1 MSRSRLVV
9 LCTNLEQ
16 LHVVSRQLL
25 EQLELRREQETHRT
39 ELGEVFLNTAS
50 LLGLFGQYAENHSN
64 ARNDLAVITKSTQF
78 NQFWTNRERKLS
90 TNADFAS
97 YLILPIQ
104 RVPRYLLLLKALLD
118 NTPIDMSAEV
128 ANLTNAAQQV
138 QLAAKFMNDC
148 ITRAEQKEQ
157 LRELQSKFVGGMVV
171 DFIGGVGLAG
181 YRALVWEGELVRIT
195 SKSVHRTYYFHLMND
210 ALVYSRQVK
219 DGYKFHRALTLTG
232 TCSVHDVEDGILCQN
247 QTYLSYTALEP
258 YSRTRSCAFQIRT
271 KDKAFIV
278 YASNLQGKRE
288 WMTRLGEVI
297 QQQAGLEV
305 KLQDRSLSVT
315 SSVAS
320 SSTLAGG
327 VTADKC
333 EMCQTSFYAFTKR
346 VCCER
351 CHLQVCGSCGGN
363 FRFLP
368 NGRIKP
374 TTKLP
379 VLPPCVW
386 RVRGKWT
393 AQRWTAV
400 PTSSASNCGWKTC
413 RVCSHLRLPPRAWC
427 RAKHNGNNG
436 KDAAEALKRL
446 YFSLTFNE
454 EEEEDGEVLE
464 ENQRGPSNCGT
475 LGLIVLFPSR
485 WACTTCPQ
493 LPCECTWWVSA
504 RLAQQCCPWNQ
515 WYWRKPWPVPSPT
528 ICGISSSPRQGIQ
541 PRRAP
546 WRSRSRPTMRCRKK
560 TGWGLRMG
568 IRFGM
573 SCKSP
578 RAVAAAPS
586 VDAGGEATPLQ
597 LGVHHTAWRG
607 QNCCRFKPV
616 PHRLRCRHSRWRTR
630 LPADCS
636 GLWGLTMHS
645 FKWVAGGGVD
655 QEETMREKLNVAF
668 WASTSPSCWQNPVV
682 TSCACWTSCTQTV
695 WRIFGALAKQ
705 RADLYADT
713 PTHLAQPLDE
723 LLQAQCAGVA
733 AVPIRHF
740 AVGSSYV
747 VLLAQQALG
756 NKETAARKALR
767 GLSLRGKGDSELDED
782 EAGEQRAIMGELL
795 EHEQAYVHA
804 LQVLDEVFVGRLLL
818 LAQGAS
824 IRLSKTH
831 THDAWAEKMG
841 FDGGLDELTTGIQT
855 LSTGLAG
862 KLPKPFHSPT
872 KSQSMRFKR
881 STAANTG
888 SEPSSS
894 SDGSNA
900 EDGCSRILSQP
911 FVLVWLQTVRNIRL
925 ANSEFFTALKQRAEH
940 TPNTATMQV
949 GDLFERFCAI
959 MPMYSAFASSFTL
972 VLEELQSH
980 KGLFSLLQAC
990 QADPQADKLPFAHY
1004 LSLPL
1009 HRVEQYSQALSKLLL
1024 INKTGTKDWD
1034 AMRSALGKMLDTTQ
1048 HVERTQRR
1056 QANQLRLGEIQAEV
1070 DDWPVGFTLNPPQH
1084 SQRWLVRE
1092 GWLLERQSTSEKL
1105 RYVWLFSDCICF
1117 ATSAAKKRKTFHVL
1131 KQAGQGLLFGTNPSD
1146 ASAASSSAVSVTKR
1160 FKFHQMFWLKQQS
1173 VEVRDMPQGG
1183 VTLAGGDVNAV
1194 AFTLLVYG
1202 GQAQQP
1208 REQMI
1213 TLIVPSE
1220 FEYCTSRPGPA
1231 AVEQAKVKH
1240 KLGNEARRIEA
1251 PQGDREQVKLLW
1263 LDDLQVCVA
1272 MSRQGLGFEPEDQG
1286 KKERLASLR
1295 SVTSI
1300 ALGPGSTRSL
1310 VLGTRRQSRRHSS
1323 MTSLLSEDCSVLEG
1337 ESEGED
1343 ALDGKRASLTSIDEF
1358 SHQQR
1363 HMADW
1368 NNEDDEDDENDADD
1382 GEQEGKSVNRNSLAS
1397 CDVRSVYKYS
1407 VTSLDYGLPLP
1418 PKLPLVKSPTTNN
1431 ANADSNTLSVADFE
1445 LL

>member
-1 MSRSRLVV
+1 MKRAPSIVIPQAGEGGGGGDLSPTKAHLDVYKKRSVFDSPNRKSRSAAAALESPTKRSTSPPPATTPNTNLKLLLHRAKVVDEIISSERVYSQLLGVFLDEFYSELQLEANHAAMDFMSRSRLVV

-379 VLPPCVW
+379 VLPPVCVACAW
-386 RVRGKWT
+386 EMDGT
-393 AQRWTAV
+393 ALDCCPNEFRIKLWVEDVQSLQPSSSSTTGLV
-400 PTSSASNCGWKTC
+400 PLPSN
-413 RVCSHLRLPPRAWC
+413 
-427 RAKHNGNNG
+427 NGNNG

-475 LGLIVLFPSR
+475 LGPDCAFSIPLGLHHMPTATMRVHMVGVGEIGSAVLSMEPVVLEEAVARAQPYYLWHLI
-485 WACTTCPQ
+485 Q
-493 LPCECTWWVSA
+493 
-504 RLAQQCCPWNQ
+504 
-515 WYWRKPWPVPSPT
+515 PSPGNT
-528 ICGISSSPRQGIQ
+528 TAASTLALTLTSNNALSEKDRL
-541 PRRAP
+541 
-546 WRSRSRPTMRCRKK
+546 
-560 TGWGLRMG
+560 GLRMG
-568 IRFGM
+568 IKIRYELQVPPALWQQHHQLMLGGKRRRSSSVSTTRPGAAKLLSLQTSTASSPLPSFSMEDEIARRLQRFMGID
-573 SCKSP
+573 
-578 RAVAAAPS
+578 
-586 VDAGGEATPLQ
+586 DAQFQVGG
-597 LGVHHTAWRG
+597 
-607 QNCCRFKPV
+607 
-616 PHRLRCRHSRWRTR
+616 
-630 LPADCS
+630 
-636 GLWGLTMHS
+636 
-645 FKWVAGGGVD
+645 GGGVD
-655 QEETMREKLNVAF
+655 QEETMREKLNVALLGEYESIVL
-668 WASTSPSCWQNPVV
+668 AKPSRHLVCLLDILYAD
-682 TSCACWTSCTQTV
+682 CLAH
-695 WRIFGALAKQ
+695 FGALAKQ

-713 PTHLAQPLDE
+713 QLTLLNRLTSFYKHNAQ
-723 LLQAQCAGVA
+723 
-733 AVPIRHF
+733 
-740 AVGSSYV
+740 
-747 VLLAQQALG
+747 VLLPFQSDTLLLAAPMLSSSPSKALG

-925 ANSEFFTALKQRAEH
+925 ANSEF
-940 TPNTATMQV
+940 
-949 GDLFERFCAI
+949 
-959 MPMYSAFASSFTL
+959 
-972 VLEELQSH
+972 
-980 KGLFSLLQAC
+980 
-990 QADPQADKLPFAHY
+990 
-1004 LSLPL
+1004 
-1009 HRVEQYSQALSKLLL
+1009 
-1024 INKTGTKDWD
+1024 
-1034 AMRSALGKMLDTTQ
+1034 
-1048 HVERTQRR
+1048 
-1056 QANQLRLGEIQAEV
+1056 
-1070 DDWPVGFTLNPPQH
+1070 
-1084 SQRWLVRE
+1084 
-1092 GWLLERQSTSEKL
+1092 
-1105 RYVWLFSDCICF
+1105 
-1117 ATSAAKKRKTFHVL
+1117 
-1131 KQAGQGLLFGTNPSD
+1131 
-1146 ASAASSSAVSVTKR
+1146 
-1160 FKFHQMFWLKQQS
+1160 
-1173 VEVRDMPQGG
+1173 
-1183 VTLAGGDVNAV
+1183 
-1194 AFTLLVYG
+1194 
-1202 GQAQQP
+1202 
-1208 REQMI
+1208 
-1213 TLIVPSE
+1213 
-1220 FEYCTSRPGPA
+1220 
-1231 AVEQAKVKH
+1231 
-1240 KLGNEARRIEA
+1240 
-1251 PQGDREQVKLLW
+1251 
-1263 LDDLQVCVA
+1263 
-1272 MSRQGLGFEPEDQG
+1272 
-1286 KKERLASLR
+1286 
-1295 SVTSI
+1295 
-1300 ALGPGSTRSL
+1300 
-1310 VLGTRRQSRRHSS
+1310 
-1323 MTSLLSEDCSVLEG
+1323 
-1337 ESEGED
+1337 
-1343 ALDGKRASLTSIDEF
+1343 
-1358 SHQQR
+1358 
-1363 HMADW
+1363 
-1368 NNEDDEDDENDADD
+1368 
-1382 GEQEGKSVNRNSLAS
+1382 
-1397 CDVRSVYKYS
+1397 
-1407 VTSLDYGLPLP
+1407 
-1418 PKLPLVKSPTTNN
+1418 
-1431 ANADSNTLSVADFE
+1431 
-1445 LL
+1445 